1 MYQAFTGGLGGI
13 ALAKHGKSRAI
24 NAENPHGE
32 KGRGSRKTAGSRE
45 QDHQDLTVRW
55 CAGRGNRYLRI
66 RYRYPD
72 HSVHG
77 ITIRSRMRHRQAS
90 NACICKLFCDDLR

>member
-1 MYQAFTGGLGGI
+1 MIAIGAGI
-13 ALAKHGKSRAI
+13 
-24 NAENPHGE
+24 
-32 KGRGSRKTAGSRE
+32 
-45 QDHQDLTVRW
+45 DLTVRW

-77 ITIRSRMRHRQAS
+77 ITIRSRKRHRQAS
-90 NACICKLFCDDLR
+90 NACICKLFCDDLRRLKLHEQKESSERAFCEWKFRIVIRKLESET

>member
-1 MYQAFTGGLGGI
+1 MIAIGAGI
-13 ALAKHGKSRAI
+13 AALACIGAGIGIGIATS
-24 NAENPHGE
+24 
-32 KGRGSRKTAGSRE
+32 KTAGSRE

-72 HSVHG
+72 HLIHG
-77 ITIRSRMRHRQAS
+77 IRNGITT
-90 NACICKLFCDDLR
+90 